1 MNAIAKQPLLS
12 AQVWRGDQVAS
23 AGGDTLPT
31 GFATLDAEL
40 PGGGWPRGA
49 ITEIMPRVQGIGELR
64 VLLPAME
71 RLTTRGEWVAL
82 IAPPYIPY
90 APALERMGIDLR
102 QLMVLETR
110 ALKDQWWAAEQALR
124 AGSLGMV
131 MFWPESVDDRLL
143 RRLQTAARTG
153 NAAGFIFTAPAHA
166 AQPSPAPLRIALSA
180 AGNAL
185 EVTLLKRRGRLLAQ
199 PICIPMVE
207 PCTALDPPAARPQ
220 PAVPIIA
227 TRTRPTGP
235 RLTKQHANGSESK
248 RIWERVMSRN
258 DEVKR

>member
-12 AQVWRGDQVAS
+12 AQVWRGDQLAP
-23 AGGDTLPT
+23 AGGETLPT

-49 ITEIMPRVQGIGELR
+49 VTELMPKTQGIGELR
-64 VLLPAME
+64 VLLPAMAQ
-71 RLTTRGEWVAL
+71 LTTRGEWVAL

-90 APALERMGIDLR
+90 APALERMGVDLR
-102 QLMVLETR
+102 QIVVLETR

-131 MFWPESVDDRLL
+131 IFWTENVDDRLL

-153 NAAGFIFTAPAHA
+153 NAAGFIFAAPAHA
-166 AQPSPAPLRIALSA
+166 AQTSPAPLRIALSA

-185 EVTLLKRRGRLLAQ
+185 EVTLLKRRGSLLAQ
-199 PICIPMVE
+199 PICLPMAE
-207 PCTALDPPAARPQ
+207 PRTALDPPPSRPQ
-220 PAVPIIA
+220 PAVPI
-227 TRTRPTGP
+227 
-235 RLTKQHANGSESK
+235 
-248 RIWERVMSRN
+248 
-258 DEVKR
+258 